1 MQCLPFTMGNPV
13 MKSIDMLSHF
23 PSGMGRGCNNP
34 AGWLISLVSLAN
46 IALPDMLEYVLLE
59 ALP

>member
-1 MQCLPFTMGNPV
+1 MGNPM
-13 MKSIDMLSHF
+13 MKSIEIHSHF
-23 PSGMGRGCNNP
+23 PSGMERGCNNP
-34 AGWLISLVSLAN
+34 AGWLISPLFLWQN